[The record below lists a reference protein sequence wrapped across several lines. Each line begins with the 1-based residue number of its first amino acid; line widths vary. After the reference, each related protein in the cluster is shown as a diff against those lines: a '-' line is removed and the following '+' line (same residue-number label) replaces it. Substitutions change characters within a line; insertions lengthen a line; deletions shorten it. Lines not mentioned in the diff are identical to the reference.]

1 MDDEGNTFFDA
12 PTTEEAARSKP
23 STTTTAT
30 TAAAAAV
37 PYDDGGEP
45 DFEGWLKAQASAK
58 SGKPLPKG
66 LAPKGTGAG
75 AGAGAKPGQQGAGV
89 GKPSVVRGTTTG
101 SIGQGVGAKK
111 LAGTGPKMEKLEKV
125 IDTKPKVKEEEDDW
139 GDAWD

>member
-12 PTTEEAARSKP
+12 PTTEEAAKSKRSSTTP
-23 STTTTAT
+23 TTTTIANT
-30 TAAAAAV
+30 AV

-66 LAPKGTGAG
+66 LAPRSGAG
-75 AGAGAKPGQQGAGV
+75 ASASASAKAGQKGAGV

-101 SIGQGVGAKK
+101 SIDQGVGAKK
-111 LAGTGPKMEKLEKV
+111 LAGVGHKTVEKV

>member
-12 PTTEEAARSKP
+12 PTTEDAAKSKRS
-23 STTTTAT
+23 SATTTTTAHT
-30 TAAAAAV
+30 AV

-66 LAPKGTGAG
+66 LAPRSGAG
-75 AGAGAKPGQQGAGV
+75 ASAKAKAGQQGAGV

-101 SIGQGVGAKK
+101 SIGQGVGANK
-111 LAGTGPKMEKLEKV
+111 LAGVGHKTVEKV